1 LKVKSCG
8 YQTLFSCLEKQK
20 VLTPIN
26 VRMLEIFVDTWHCS
40 PLQAIIDTHLM
51 TEPELAN
58 VLATMFQMDRLYS
71 LKNHRV
77 DQKSIELLSFKESK
91 ENVAVLLVDESGRYD
106 LVVADPSDQEYIT
119 GLRSKVTVSFTL
131 AVCERR
137 EIVRAIDEKYPLVSQ
152 LPTMMGV

>member
-1 LKVKSCG
+1 M
-8 YQTLFSCLEKQK
+8 
-20 VLTPIN
+20 TPTN

-71 LKNHRV
+71 LKNHRI
-77 DQKSIELLSFKESK
+77 DQKSTELLNFKESK

-119 GLRSKVTVSFTL
+119 GLRSKATVSFTL

>member
-1 LKVKSCG
+1 
-8 YQTLFSCLEKQK
+8 
-20 VLTPIN
+20 LTPTN

-71 LKNHRV
+71 LKNHRI
-77 DQKSIELLSFKESK
+77 DQKSTELLNFKESK

-119 GLRSKVTVSFTL
+119 GLRSKATVSFTL

>member
-1 LKVKSCG
+1 
-8 YQTLFSCLEKQK
+8 
-20 VLTPIN
+20 
-26 VRMLEIFVDTWHCS
+26 MLEIFVDTWHCS

-77 DQKSIELLSFKESK
+77 DQKSTELLSFKESK
-91 ENVAVLLVDESGRYD
+91 EHVAVLLAEESGRYD
-106 LVVADPSDQEYIT
+106 LVVADPSDQEYIAS
-119 GLRSKVTVSFTL
+119 LRSKATVSFTL

-137 EIVRAIDEKYPLVSQ
+137 EIIRAIDEKYPLVSQ
-152 LPTMMGV
+152 LPTIMGV

>member
-1 LKVKSCG
+1 M
-8 YQTLFSCLEKQK
+8 
-20 VLTPIN
+20 TPIN